1 MMNPLRSR
9 QSIKAANQAR
19 EAALAAR
26 KQQNISSKSSRKKF
40 KDVEADEDKSSEE
53 DADIRARS
61 RMERAMEQADSES
74 DEERSS
80 DDLSDEIMSDRDI
93 GDGSMANENEDPWG
107 GVSIADDA
115 DLEEDEDLNI
125 TTEPDGESDD
135 NIPQPNSKNTKVTR
149 GPLTSKPKVPIH
161 LPDSLFAA
169 ALASKKAEQ
178 NSRKTRPRDMENEGE
193 ASKKKQE
200 A

>member
-26 KQQNISSKSSRKKF
+26 KQQNTSSKSSRKKF

-125 TTEPDGESDD
+125 
-135 NIPQPNSKNTKVTR
+135 PQPNSKNTKVTR

-193 ASKKKQE
+193 ASKKKRRRHSSKPKE
-200 A
+200 LLVG